1 MAAKGFNAPEV
12 GVAYARARD
21 LAKSLEDSSHLFTSL
36 WGLWLF
42 NQMQP
47 RKGTARAL
55 SEELLALSTRNADSG
70 HTLQARHASW
80 TTNFFL
86 GEFKYAREQT
96 AWGAEL
102 YDAAEHRSH
111 KFMYGGHD
119 PGVCSRMFGA
129 LSALMMGFPDQALK
143 IMQNGRDLS
152 KTINHPLSLLLGET
166 FLAMIHLLRGE
177 PHEARPILERAIRLA
192 TEASI
197 PRGMWANFLSG
208 WTLSGIGRASNGLAQ
223 ALQDFDVVA
232 AAGQEAFRPFYTGV
246 LAGMCRDA
254 GRVDDGVVLV
264 DKALGLVT
272 TQDSQWCLA
281 ELNRIKGELIHA
293 RGEPSAASEACF
305 ETAVGIARNQR
316 AMFWEL
322 RATLSL
328 ARLRQSQGRPAEACD
343 LLAPVYGWFTEG
355 FDSADLKEAKAMLDA
370 SAS

>member
-1 MAAKGFNAPEV
+1 MQGWRV
-12 GVAYARARD
+12 C
-21 LAKSLEDSSHLFTSL
+21 LAESGRCDC
-36 WGLWLF
+36 WLF

-55 SEELLALSTRNADSG
+55 SEELLALSTRNANSG

-166 FLAMIHLLRGE
+166 FLAIIHLLRGE

-281 ELNRIKGELIHA
+281 ELNRIKGELNSCAGRAIGRVGGLFRNCSRHCA
-293 RGEPSAASEACF
+293 QSACHVLGASSHPQPGAPPPIAGQTCRGLRPSCA
-305 ETAVGIARNQR
+305 GIWLVHRR
-316 AMFWEL
+316 V
-322 RATLSL
+322 R
-328 ARLRQSQGRPAEACD
+328 
-343 LLAPVYGWFTEG
+343 
-355 FDSADLKEAKAMLDA
+355 
-370 SAS
+370 